1 MEVVKMIQ
9 AFHINWDL
17 EMYDPESDTPALCR
31 SSGLNEELGQVDYIF
46 SDKTGTLTQNLM
58 EFRKCT
64 VGGISYGRGMTEIG
78 KAAAKRA
85 GK

>member
-1 MEVVKMIQ
+1 MDDE
-9 AFHINWDL
+9 
-17 EMYDPESDTPALCR
+17 ETDTPALCR
-31 SSGLNEELGQVDYIF
+31 SSGLNEELGQVEYIF

-64 VGGISYGRGMTEIG
+64 VGGTSYGKGLTEIG
-78 KAAAKRA
+78 TAAAKRA